1 MMTQKNKISFP
12 AIKMKQPIG
21 EFLVGAMQADD
32 LVKVSYADVRR
43 LHENEMDDYI
53 GIQRRL
59 TLQRSKELK
68 EYVNSFD
75 ATFPTA
81 VILSVKEENAV
92 YDEEK
97 RELTLVGT
105 DDTPIDEVA
114 KIIDGQHR
122 VDGLSAFKGET
133 FEVNVSIFVGVD
145 IATQAN
151 IFATV
156 NLAQTKVNRSLAYDL
171 LAYENLRSPQKVA
184 HHIAVALDG
193 LEYSP
198 FFHRIKRLGSA
209 TPGRKN
215 ETITQAAMV
224 ESILDLTSK
233 DPMTD
238 RNSFFHRLRISPPT
252 DNELERFPFRQMFL
266 EKQDDKITQILLN
279 YFTAVKEK
287 WPDSWE
293 DLDRKGN
300 VLPKTNGLK
309 ALMRFL
315 KIVYPLTSGGDYS
328 AVPTKSAF
336 SAYFEKVALKDADF
350 NTDTFKP
357 GTSGEATLLKVLR
370 QSLEENSE
378 VQDPLIS

>member
-1 MMTQKNKISFP
+1 MSKKNEISLP
-12 AIKMKQPIG
+12 AIKITQPIG
-21 EFLVGAMQADD
+21 EFLVGSMQADD
-32 LVKVSYADVRR
+32 LVEVSYADVRR
-43 LHENEMDDYI
+43 LQENEIDDYI

-59 TLQRSKELK
+59 TLHRSKELK

-81 VILSVKEENAV
+81 VILSVKEENAI
-92 YDEEK
+92 YDEVTK
-97 RELTLVGT
+97 TLRLVGT
-105 DDTPIDEVA
+105 DDTPLSEVA

-122 VDGLSAFKGET
+122 VDGLSAFNGQK

-184 HHIAVALDG
+184 HHIAVALDR
-193 LEYSP
+193 LDYSP
-198 FFHRIKRLGSA
+198 FYERIKRLGSA

-238 RNSFFHRLRISPPT
+238 RNSFFHRIRISLPT
-252 DNELERFPFRQMFL
+252 EGELERYPFRQMFL

-279 YFTAVKEK
+279 YFTAVREK
-287 WPDSWE
+287 WPQSWD

-315 KIVYPLTSGGDYS
+315 KVIYPRTNNGNYS
-328 AVPTKSAF
+328 YVPEMSEF
-336 SAYFEKVALKDADF
+336 SSYFDGVELQDADF

-370 QSLEENSE
+370 NSLEEDVE
-378 VQDPLIS
+378 GQDPLVS